1 VSLAL
6 PVRLIGVGPMLLILS
21 GLLSGCVSD
30 AIDSVAGSARRVL
43 GYDSQAVGTDSKP
56 RPTASELK
64 SGWTRSGHGLDQVKE
79 NEWLDPVEQSVIG
92 IVCGHVRRWSRP
104 GPNLVSLSSIQGD
117 PFKMPDPNQLVSS
130 QTWFWS
136 VRVSDDEPRVAQS
149 RYLKT
154 PTDVGFELTE
164 LWEIRDLGF
173 VASNIYRFDENG
185 DPTELVQAVHPS
197 LPRLTLKSDKG
208 VPCVR

>member
-1 VSLAL
+1 VGV
-6 PVRLIGVGPMLLILS
+6 PVKLS
-21 GLLSGCVSD
+21 HIVPTCIIFGSLLSGCVSG
-30 AIDSVAGSARRVL
+30 AIDSVAESAQRVL
-43 GYDSQAVGTDSKP
+43 GYEFEVIGIDPKEEPVATD
-56 RPTASELK
+56 REM
-64 SGWTRSGHGLDQVKE
+64 GWMRAGYKLAEVKGD
-79 NEWLDPVEQSVIG
+79 EWLDPVEQSIIG
-92 IVCGHVRRWSRP
+92 IVCGHVRHWSRP
-104 GPNLVSLSSIQGD
+104 GPNLASLSSIQGD
-117 PFKMPDPNQLVSS
+117 PFKIPDPNQLVSS

-154 PTDVGFELTE
+154 PTDGGFELTE

-185 DPTELVQAVHPS
+185 DPTEIVQSVHPS
-197 LPRLTLKSDKG
+197 LPRLRLQSSKG